1 MLTNSCVPFKA
12 WYPSRN
18 KNILASYA
26 HLRYRRTLY
35 FPEFHNTIIQVL
47 NCLKKLDIT
56 FTNEFRNDGRNFK
69 SFEVMYHLDII
80 LDTAISEHLLSPHL
94 TWNVISDNVFLSIC
108 QLLLFVFMP
117 WLLLHVW
124 KWIILSAGIQFFYSL
139 NLKFRNE
146 QKKYKNSAYNWT

>member
-1 MLTNSCVPFKA
+1 MLTNSRVPFKA
-12 WYPSRN
+12 WYPSRTKTLLHPTHIWN
-18 KNILASYA
+18 IEEHYIFQNFAIPYFKSWIVQKNLPSID
-26 HLRYRRTLY
+26 
-35 FPEFHNTIIQVL
+35 V
-47 NCLKKLDIT
+47 
-56 FTNEFRNDGRNFK
+56 RNFK
-69 SFEVMYHLDII
+69 SLQMMYHLDII
-80 LDTAISEHLLSPHL
+80 LDTAITEHLLSPHL

-139 NLKFRNE
+139 NLKLRNE